1 MGHEQRAARRL
12 RCLDTT
18 ASLPIMDDLH
28 FNFAAIFVAAL
39 MSFAIGGLWYSL
51 LLFAR
56 AWMKE
61 AGLTE
66 QQTKDAPM
74 GRIFGLAAVASLVM
88 AFNLA
93 AFIGPKASLG
103 FGLFAAAGAAIGKV
117 AMSLGVISLDLSLR
131 AAITETLA
139 HQQRLPGDCLYVD
152 GGPDRGLEMSS
163 WR

>member
-1 MGHEQRAARRL
+1 
-12 RCLDTT
+12 
-18 ASLPIMDDLH
+18 MDDLH
-28 FNFAAIFVAAL
+28 FNFAAILVAAL
-39 MSFAIGGLWYSL
+39 MSFAIGGLWYSP

-66 QQTKDAPM
+66 QQTKEAPM

-103 FGLFAAAGAAIGKV
+103 FGLFAGAAAAVGWV
-117 AMSLGVISLDLSLR
+117 AMSLGVIYLFEQRSLKLWLINSGYQVI
-131 AAITETLA
+131 AYTLM
-139 HQQRLPGDCLYVD
+139 
-152 GGPDRGLEMSS
+152 GGLIGV
-163 WR
+163 WK